1 MGNVLSL
8 AVARPVPPRHDPVV
22 IVADLRI
29 SAALDRHGEAI
40 MILRGFGRI
49 LAVFVIWLMAAAAP
63 ALAQKT
69 FLRDDLIGEGQRLE
83 EQLKRQISAQQPG
96 AAAALRDGNAA
107 LARGDARRAYQLG
120 ILAAVASP
128 QSFDAWRLISRA
140 AQTIEPRDY
149 RERWELAERST
160 AAGYLAYTRATS
172 RNDEALA
179 LATLAEAFAKREQWR
194 NALTAYRI
202 SLDLRDNAELR
213 QTYEKLR
220 EERGFRLTEYKID
233 SDMATPRACFVFT
246 EALQRGRI
254 DFQPYVSVSGGRAD
268 VAVTAED
275 KQLCVEGLRHGER
288 YQMVIRRGVPSS
300 IPGESLL
307 KTAEYDIYVRD
318 RQPSVRFTGRNYVL
332 PKTGQDG
339 IPVVTVNTP
348 RLDMEVV
355 RIGERNM
362 INSIHSED
370 FLTQL
375 GSSSA
380 KKIADESGRRIW
392 SGTMDVAT
400 DLNKDVTTTF
410 PISQAA
416 GEMAPGVYVLLAR
429 PSGQKVDAD
438 SDFDE
443 GASVATQWF
452 VVSDIGLTS
461 FSGPDGV
468 HVLARS
474 LANAQPMPGVKLRL
488 LARNNEVLGEVT
500 TDRTGHAVFP
510 AGLARGALGLA
521 PGLVQATLA
530 DDHGFLDLKQ
540 SAFDLSDRGVKG
552 RVAPAALDAFL
563 YTERGVYRSGETV
576 HVTTLLRDQKGA
588 AVIGLPLTLI
598 VKRPDGVEYRRQIVQ
613 DQGAGGRA
621 FSLALLSGISTGT
634 WKVQA
639 FTDPRKDA
647 VGEASFLVEDYVP
660 EKLELDVKPAR
671 TALTA
676 GEPAELNVN
685 ARFLYGA
692 PGSDL
697 ELSGEVTL
705 RLAAKTGIPGLEDY
719 QVGLTD
725 EAYEPTKSDIE
736 EPGKTS
742 ARGTARLMVAVPEAE
757 TTRPVEAEIAIRASE
772 PGGRA
777 ITRTVTLPVRP
788 KGVVVGVKPLFR
800 NDEIGEGE
808 TAKFHVVVADG
819 GGRRISK
826 PGVKWTLSKVRRN
839 YQWFFQEG
847 RWAYEAV
854 KTTRQVADGV
864 INVGQAEPAE
874 IATKV
879 EWGNYR
885 LDVVMDG
892 AETSITFLAGYESDK
907 SADTP
912 DTLDVTLDRQAF
924 NAGDTMKLRIA
935 PRFAGEATVAILGD
949 KVHEIRTVRVGT
961 EGASVD
967 IPVKA
972 DWTGSG
978 YAVVLAHRPLDT
990 AARRMPGR
998 AIGLAWFTVDKAA
1011 KSLAVEIDAP
1021 QVMRPRQEMAVAA
1034 RLTGLA
1040 AGEEAFVTLAAVDV
1054 GILNLTRY
1062 QLPNPSDHFF
1072 GQRQL
1077 AHEIRDLYGLL
1088 IDGMQ
1093 GTRGQIRSGGD
1104 AAGKGIEG
1112 DVPNQPPVAFY
1123 TGIIRVGPDGTA
1135 KASFPIPAFN
1145 GSVKVMAVAWT
1156 RNRTGQAERTV
1167 ISRDP
1172 VVLTATL
1179 PRFMNIGDQSRFHI
1193 SIDNVEGEAGD
1204 YVVEVDAKGPVV
1216 LPAAATR
1223 QSFRLAKGGKTSLTI
1238 PVAGAGVGNA
1248 AFDVTISGP
1257 GVSAAQALSL
1267 RVQPSLHTLARR
1279 TVRPIEPNGQIT
1291 MSPDLFTDLVPGSG
1305 RAAISVSPLASLDV
1319 PGVLKALDRYP
1330 YGCTEQTVSRALPLL
1345 YVNRLSSMEQLGLD
1359 GSMEERVA
1367 AAVERV
1373 LARQGSNGSF
1383 GLWGIGGD
1391 DLWLDAFVGDFLTR
1405 TRESRLNVPAQG
1417 FNQAMDRL
1425 RNQVAN
1431 TGEFKKEDGP
1441 AMAYALYVLA
1451 RNGRPVM
1458 GDLRYLADNKI
1469 ADMGSPMAQAQIG
1482 AALALLG
1489 DRGRARSAFA
1499 KAIEALQGQIRPNDA
1514 EPLLWRADYGS
1525 RLRDAVGVMALLAET
1540 NGDAADIARL
1550 VPLVEAARGNA
1561 RQTSTQDNLWMVLA
1575 AQALA
1580 NQANGLRLAVNGQE
1594 RQGSFYRTVSQE
1606 TLEVQPLVI
1615 GNQGQAVARAVITVS
1630 GVPLTPEPALAQG
1643 YTVQRQLFTMKG
1655 EPVDPAKLRQSERY
1669 VVAVKVTQQ
1678 SNVLG
1683 RVMIVD
1689 PLPAGLEIENRN
1701 LTEGATLE
1709 GLPFLKQGGWIVE
1722 AVAPTHTESRDDRFV
1737 AAFES
1742 GTATHGS
1749 FGAAY
1754 IVRAVSPGRY
1764 VQPAAFAE
1772 DMYRPDRFGRTA
1784 FGIVEIA
1791 AR

>member
-1 MGNVLSL
+1 
-8 AVARPVPPRHDPVV
+8 
-22 IVADLRI
+22 
-29 SAALDRHGEAI
+29 
-40 MILRGFGRI
+40 MILRDLWRC
-49 LAVFVIWLMAAAAP
+49 LAAAMMGLALLASP
-63 ALAQKT
+63 ALAQKQ
-69 FLRDDLIGEGQRLE
+69 FVRDDLAGDGQRLE
-83 EQLKRQISAQQPG
+83 EQLKRQINAQQAG
-96 AAAALRDGNAA
+96 AATALRDGNAA
-107 LARGDARRAYQLG
+107 LGRGDARRAYQLAL
-120 ILAAVASP
+120 LAAVANP
-128 QSFDAWRLISRA
+128 QSSQAWRLVSLA
-140 AQTIEPRDY
+140 AQAIEPRDY

-160 AAGYLAYTRATS
+160 AAGYLAYSRATS

-179 LATLAEAFAKREQWR
+179 LATLAEAFQKREQWR

-202 SLDLRDNAELR
+202 SLELRDNPELR
-213 QTYEKLR
+213 ATYEKLR
-220 EERGFRLTEYKID
+220 EERGFRLLDYKVE
-233 SDMATPRACFVFT
+233 SDLSTPRACFTFS
-246 EALQRGRI
+246 EPLQRGRV
-254 DFQPYVSVSGGRAD
+254 DFQPYVSVTGGRAD
-268 VAVTAED
+268 LAVTAED
-275 KQLCVEGLRHGER
+275 RQLCAEGLRHGER
-288 YQMVIRRGVPSS
+288 YQIVIRRGVPSA

-307 KTAEYDIYVRD
+307 KTADYDIYVRD

-332 PKTGQDG
+332 PRTGQDG

-348 RLDMEVV
+348 KLDMEVV

-370 FLTQL
+370 FLAQL
-375 GSSSA
+375 GTVEA
-380 KKIADESGRRIW
+380 KRIAEERGRKLW
-392 SGTMDVAT
+392 TGTMDIAT

-410 PISQAA
+410 PVTQAA
-416 GEMAPGVYVLLAR
+416 GEMTPGVYVLFAR
-429 PSGQKVDAD
+429 PSGQKVEAD
-438 SDFDE
+438 GDYDD
-443 GASVATQWF
+443 GGSVATQWF

-474 LANAQPMPGVKLRL
+474 LATAQPMAGVKLRL
-488 LARNNEVLGEVT
+488 LARNNEVLGEAE
-500 TDRTGHAVFP
+500 TDRTGYALFA
-510 AGLARGALGLA
+510 AGLTRGALGLA
-521 PGLVQATLA
+521 PGLIQASQGG
-530 DDHGFLDLKQ
+530 DHGFLDLKQ

-576 HVTTLLRDQKGA
+576 HVTALLRDPRGA
-588 AVIGLPLTLI
+588 AVTGLPLTLI
-598 VKRPDGVEYRRQIVQ
+598 VKRPDGVEYRRQVVQ

-621 FSLALLSGISTGT
+621 FSVALLSGIATGT

-647 VGEASFLVEDYVP
+647 VGEVTFLVEDYVP
-660 EKLELDVKPAR
+660 EKLELEVKSAR

-676 GEPAELNVN
+676 GEPAELNVT

-692 PGSDL
+692 AGADL
-697 ELSGEVTL
+697 DLTGEVTL
-705 RLAAKTGIPGLEDY
+705 RLAEKPGIPGLEDY
-719 QVGLTD
+719 QIGLTD
-725 EAYEPTKSDIE
+725 EPYEPTKSDIE
-736 EPGKTS
+736 DPGKTNAQGA
-742 ARGTARLMVAVPEAE
+742 ARMSVDIPIAE
-757 TTRPVEAEIAIRASE
+757 TTRPVEAEIAIRAAE

-777 ITRTVTLPVRP
+777 ITRTLTLPVNP
-788 KGVVVGVKPLFR
+788 KGAVIGVKPLFK
-800 NDEIGEGE
+800 NDEIGEGQ
-808 TAKFHVVVADG
+808 TARFHVVVAEG
-819 GGRRISK
+819 TGRRLAKS
-826 PGVKWTLSKVRRN
+826 GVKWTLSKVRRN
-839 YQWFFQEG
+839 YQWFFQDG

-864 INVGQAEPAE
+864 LDVTASAPAE
-874 IATKV
+874 IAAKV
-879 EWGNYR
+879 EWGTYR

-892 AETSITFLAGYESDK
+892 AETSISFMAGYESDS

-912 DTLDVTLDRQAF
+912 DTLDVSLDKPAF
-924 NAGDTMKLRIA
+924 NAGETMKLRIA
-935 PRFAGEATVAILGD
+935 PRFAGEATVAILGE
-949 KVHEIRTVRVGT
+949 KVHEIRTVRIAPEGT
-961 EGASVD
+961 SLD

-972 DWTGSG
+972 EWTGSA

-1011 KSLAVEIDAP
+1011 RTLSVEIDAP
-1021 QVMRPRQEMAVAA
+1021 QVMRPRQDLGVTAKVA
-1034 RLTGLA
+1034 GLA

-1062 QLPNPSDHFF
+1062 QLPNPSDYFY

-1077 AHEIRDLYGLL
+1077 GHEIRDLYGFL

-1104 AAGKGIEG
+1104 AAAKGIEG
-1112 DVPNQPPVAFY
+1112 DVPTQPPVAFH
-1123 TGIIRVGPDGTA
+1123 TGVIRVAPDGTA

-1156 RNRTGQAERTV
+1156 RSRVGQAERTV
-1167 ISRDP
+1167 VSRDP

-1193 SIDNVEGEAGD
+1193 AIDNVEGEAGD
-1204 YVVEVDAKGPVV
+1204 YVVEVDARGPVV
-1216 LPAAATR
+1216 LPASATR
-1223 QSFRLAKGGKTSLTI
+1223 QTFRLARGGKTSLTI

-1257 GVSAAQALSL
+1257 GVSAAQALNL
-1267 RVQPSLHTLARR
+1267 RIQPSPHTLARR
-1279 TVRPIEPNGQIT
+1279 TVRPIEANGQIT
-1291 MSPDLFTDLVPGSG
+1291 LSPDLFADLVPGSG
-1305 RAAISVSPLASLDV
+1305 RVAVSVSPLASLDV
-1319 PGVLKALDRYP
+1319 PALLKALDRYP
-1330 YGCTEQTVSRALPLL
+1330 YGCTEQVVSRALPLL

-1359 GSMEERVA
+1359 GSVDERVA

-1373 LARQGSNGSF
+1373 LSRQGSNGSF
-1383 GLWGIGGD
+1383 GLWGVGGD
-1391 DLWLDAFVGDFLTR
+1391 ELWLDAFVGDFLTR
-1405 TRESRLNVPAQG
+1405 ARESRQNVPAQA
-1417 FNQAMDRL
+1417 FNQTMDRL

-1431 TGEFKKEDGP
+1431 TGEFRKEEGP

-1469 ADMGSPMAQAQIG
+1469 ADMGSPLAQAQIG

-1489 DRGRARSAFA
+1489 DRGRARAAFG
-1499 KAIEALQGQIRPNDA
+1499 KAIESLQAQIRPNDA

-1525 RLRDAVGVMALLAET
+1525 RLRDAMGVMALLAET
-1540 NGDAADIARL
+1540 NGEAQDIARL
-1550 VPLVEAARGNA
+1550 TPLVELARANA
-1561 RQTSTQDNLWMVLA
+1561 RHTSTQENLWMVLA

-1580 NQANGLRLAVNGQE
+1580 SQASGLSLAINGQE

-1606 TLEVQPLVI
+1606 ALEAQPLVI
-1615 GNQGQAVARAVITVS
+1615 GNRGQATARAVVTVS

-1643 YTVQRQLFTMKG
+1643 YTVERQIFTMKG
-1655 EPVDPAKLRQSERY
+1655 EAVEPSKLRQNERY
-1669 VVAVKVTQQ
+1669 VVAVRVRQQ
-1678 SNVLG
+1678 ANIQG

-1701 LTEGATLE
+1701 LTEGATLD
-1709 GLPFLKQGGWIVE
+1709 GLPFLKQGGWIVD
-1722 AVAPTHTESRDDRFV
+1722 AVQPTHTESRDDRFV
-1737 AAFES
+1737 AAFEN
-1742 GTATHGS
+1742 GTAANAT

-1764 VQPAAFAE
+1764 VHPAAFAE

-1784 FGIVEIA
+1784 FGIAEIA
-1791 AR
+1791 GR

>member
-1 MGNVLSL
+1 
-8 AVARPVPPRHDPVV
+8 
-22 IVADLRI
+22 
-29 SAALDRHGEAI
+29 
-40 MILRGFGRI
+40 MILREFGRF
-49 LAVFVIWLMAAAAP
+49 LTLVLFWLAAAMAP
-63 ALAQKT
+63 SLAQKT
-69 FLRDDLIGEGQRLE
+69 FLRDDLISEGQRLE
-83 EQLKRQISAQQPG
+83 EQLKRQINVQQPG
-96 AAAALRDGNAA
+96 AATALRDGNAA

-120 ILAAVASP
+120 ILASVANP
-128 QSFDAWRLISRA
+128 QSFDAWRLVSRA
-140 AQTIEPRDY
+140 AQAIEPRDY
-149 RERWELAERST
+149 RERWELSERST
-160 AAGYLAYTRATS
+160 AAGYLAYSRATT

-179 LATLAEAFAKREQWR
+179 LANLAEAFQKREQWR

-202 SLDLRDNAELR
+202 SLELRDNAELR
-213 QTYEKLR
+213 GTYEKLR

-233 SDMATPRACFVFT
+233 SDMATPRACFTFT
-246 EALQRGRI
+246 EALQRGRV
-254 DFQPYVSVSGGRAD
+254 DFQPYVSVTGGRAD

-275 KQLCVEGLRHGER
+275 RQLCVEGLRHGER
-288 YQMVIRRGVPSS
+288 YQMVIRRGVPSA

-332 PKTGQDG
+332 PRTGQDG

-348 RLDMEVV
+348 KLDVDVV

-362 INSIHSED
+362 INAVHSED

-375 GSSSA
+375 GAGNA
-380 KKIADESGRRIW
+380 KKIAEQSGRKIW
-392 SGTMDVAT
+392 SGTMDVT
-400 DLNKDVTTTF
+400 PDLNKDVTTTF
-410 PISQAA
+410 PVTQAA

-429 PSGQKVDAD
+429 PSGQKVDVEGD
-438 SDFDE
+438 SDGDD

-474 LANAQPMPGVKLRL
+474 LATARPMAGVRLRL
-488 LARNNEVLGEVT
+488 LARNNEVLGET
-500 TDRTGHAVFP
+500 ETDRTGHATFA
-510 AGLARGALGLA
+510 AGLARGTLGLA

-530 DDHGFLDLKQ
+530 GDHGFLDLKQ

-576 HVTTLLRDQKGA
+576 HVTALLRDQKGA

-598 VKRPDGVEYRRQIVQ
+598 VKRPDGVEYRRQVVT

-621 FSLALLSGISTGT
+621 FSVALLSGIATGT

-639 FTDPRKDA
+639 FTDPRRDA

-671 TALTA
+671 PALTA

-705 RLAAKTGIPGLEDY
+705 KLAAKPGIPGLEDY

-725 EAYEPTKSDIE
+725 EPYEPTKSDIE
-736 EPGKTS
+736 DPGKTGPQGS
-742 ARGTARLMVAVPEAE
+742 ARLMVAVPEAE
-757 TTRPVEAEIAIRASE
+757 TTRPVEAEIAIRAAE

-788 KGVVVGVKPLFR
+788 KGVVIGVKTNFR
-800 NDEIGEGE
+800 NDEIGDGE

-819 GGRRISK
+819 TGRRIAK

-839 YQWFFQEG
+839 YQWFFQDG

-854 KTTRQVADGV
+854 KTTRQVADGTLD
-864 INVGQAEPAE
+864 VGTAQPAE
-874 IATKV
+874 IASKV

-885 LDVVMDG
+885 LDVTMDG

-935 PRFAGEATVAILGD
+935 PRFAGEATVAIMGE
-949 KVHEIRTVRVGT
+949 KVHEIRAVRVGA
-961 EGASVD
+961 EGASLD

-972 DWTGSG
+972 EWTGSV

-990 AARRMPGR
+990 AAKRMPGR

-1021 QVMRPRQEMAVAA
+1021 QVMRPRQDMAVTA
-1034 RLTGLA
+1034 RVAGLA

-1062 QLPNPSDHFF
+1062 QLPNPSEHFF

-1077 AHEIRDLYGLL
+1077 AHELRDLYGFL

-1104 AAGKGIEG
+1104 AAAKGLEG
-1112 DVPNQPPVAFY
+1112 DVPTQVPVAFY
-1123 TGIIRVGPDGTA
+1123 TGVIRLAPDGTA

-1156 RNRTGQAERTV
+1156 RNRTGQAEKTV
-1167 ISRDP
+1167 VARDP

-1193 SIDNVEGEAGD
+1193 AIDNVEGEAGD

-1223 QSFRLAKGGKTSLTI
+1223 QTFRLAKGGKTSLTI

-1248 AFDVTISGP
+1248 AFDVTVSGP
-1257 GVSAAQALSL
+1257 GVQAAQALNL
-1267 RVQPSLHTLARR
+1267 RIQPSLHTLARR
-1279 TVRPIEPNGQIT
+1279 TVRPIEANGQIT
-1291 MSPDLFTDLVPGSG
+1291 LSADLFADLVPGSG
-1305 RAAISVSPLASLDV
+1305 RAAVSVSPLASLDV
-1319 PGVLKALDRYP
+1319 PALLKALDRYP
-1330 YGCTEQTVSRALPLL
+1330 YGCTEQTVSRAMPLL

-1383 GLWGIGGD
+1383 GLWGVGGD
-1391 DLWLDAFVGDFLTR
+1391 ELWLDAFVADFLTR
-1405 TRESRLNVPAQG
+1405 ARENRQNVPAQA

-1431 TGEFKKEDGP
+1431 TGEFRKEEGP

-1469 ADMGSPMAQAQIG
+1469 ADMGSPLAQAQIG

-1489 DRGRARSAFA
+1489 DRGRARAAFG
-1499 KAIEALQGQIRPNDA
+1499 KATETLQSQLRPNDA

-1540 NGDAADIARL
+1540 NGEAADIARL
-1550 VPLVEAARGNA
+1550 VPLVETARGNA
-1561 RQTSTQDNLWMVLA
+1561 RHTSTQDNLWMVLA

-1580 NQANGLRLAVNGQE
+1580 QQANNLTLAVNGQE

-1606 TLEVQPLVI
+1606 ALEVQPLTI
-1615 GNQGQAVARAVITVS
+1615 GNRGQAPARAVVTVT
-1630 GVPLTPEPALAQG
+1630 GVPLMPEPALAQG
-1643 YTVQRQLFTMKG
+1643 YTVQRQIFTMKG
-1655 EPVDPAKLRQSERY
+1655 EPVDAMKLRQSERY
-1669 VVAVKVTQQ
+1669 VIAVKVTQQ
-1678 SNVLG
+1678 SNIQG

-1709 GLPFLKQGGWIVE
+1709 GLPFLKQGGWIVD
-1722 AVAPTHTESRDDRFV
+1722 AVQPSHTESRDDRFV

-1742 GTATHGS
+1742 GTATNGS

-1784 FGIVEIA
+1784 FGIAEIA
-1791 AR
+1791 GR